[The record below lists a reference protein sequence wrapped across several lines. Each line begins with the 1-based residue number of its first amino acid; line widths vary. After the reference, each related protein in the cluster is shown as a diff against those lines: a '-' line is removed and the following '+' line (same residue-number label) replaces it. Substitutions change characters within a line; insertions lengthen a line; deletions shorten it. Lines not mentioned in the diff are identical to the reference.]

1 MISELQMA
9 KRIIKYWLAG
19 LIFILSGCASQ
30 KNTLPP
36 ATDSNLESMVFVEG
50 GSFMMGSNDGYPD
63 ELPIHEATLSPFWIG
78 KYQVT
83 KDAWLKIMALEPSE
97 IKDGNLPM
105 EQISW
110 LQAIEYCNQR
120 SIHEDLPPCYTITRD
135 NVYCD
140 FSANGY
146 RLPTEAEWEYAARGG
161 KKSAGFIYSGSN
173 DHDNV
178 AWHDGNSQN
187 KSHPVGTKKANELG
201 IHDMSGN
208 LFEWCWDWYDKDY
221 YEKSPGSNPKGPE
234 TGTHKVLRGGSWHH
248 FHPFCRVSFRNY
260 YYTPYYWNIDVGF
273 RIVRSAF

>member
-9 KRIIKYWLAG
+9 KRIIYYWLAS
-19 LIFILSGCASQ
+19 LILILSGCASQ
-30 KNTLPP
+30 KNTHPP

-50 GSFMMGSNDGYPD
+50 GTFMMGSDDGYPD
-63 ELPIHEATLSPFWIG
+63 ELPIHEVTLSPFWIG

-83 KDAWLKIMALEPSE
+83 KDAWMKIMAIEPSE

-120 SIHEDLPPCYTITRD
+120 SIHEDLTPCYIITRD
-135 NVYCD
+135 SVFCD
-140 FSANGY
+140 FNANGY

-187 KSHPVGTKKANELG
+187 KSHAVGTKKANELG
-201 IHDMSGN
+201 IYDMSGN

-273 RIVRSAF
+273 RVVRTAF